1 MIGKITIKK
10 LKNSIFGAAK
20 KKFWRFDGA
29 EQKKGFTLVELVVAL
44 GIFSMALGITSQT
57 FVAGIKLQ
65 RKFLA
70 STESLNEISYLME
83 YMARSIRMAYKDM
96 TPVCLSA
103 AKLNYEATYG
113 GEGVK
118 FMKKNSQCQEFY
130 LDGETLYESKNNG
143 AEINALTSPKVR
155 VVAFNVGPSTS
166 WDQNDEEQPR
176 VTLFLEVEAK
186 DGTRVKMQT
195 TVSQRNKDT
204 RK

>member
-1 MIGKITIKK
+1 MISKIKCKIKK
-10 LKNSIFGAAK
+10 MLGRFAGAG
-20 KKFWRFDGA
+20 R
-29 EQKKGFTLVELVVAL
+29 KKGFTLVEMMVAL

-96 TPVCLSA
+96 APVCLTT
-103 AKLNYEATYG
+103 AKLNYESTYD
-113 GEGVK
+113 GEGIK

-143 AEINALTSPKVR
+143 AEINALTSPKIKVI
-155 VVAFNVGPSTS
+155 AFNVGPSDS
-166 WDQNDEEQPR
+166 WDQEDEEQPR
-176 VTLFLEVEAK
+176 VTLFLEVEAH
-186 DGTRVKMQT
+186 DGTRVRMQT

>member
-1 MIGKITIKK
+1 MISKIKIKK
-10 LKNSIFGAAK
+10 IENSIFSEAK
-20 KKFWRFDGA
+20 KMLRRFTGA

-143 AEINALTSPKVR
+143 AEINALTSPKVK